1 MEAELDRIEAEE
13 ARARLAS
20 AKVTEGSVMDAGAAD
35 NRDESLPA
43 DAAPQAES
51 TPQSEEPRQGEQP
64 PEPEAAH
71 PQGEVPEQDPTL
83 ARHARAQD
91 KLERVMR
98 LRQGGELLRARQLL
112 YEVLVEGSEDQI
124 FVARNILGQLDSL
137 P

>member
-1 MEAELDRIEAEE
+1 MEAELDRIEADEV
-13 ARARLAS
+13 RARLAA
-20 AKVTEGSVMDAGAAD
+20 AKVAEEAAKDAGAGD
-35 NRDESLPA
+35 NRDESPPT
-43 DAAPQAES
+43 DP
-51 TPQSEEPRQGEQP
+51 TPQPEEPRQGEQP
-64 PEPEAAH
+64 PEPEASH
-71 PQGEVPEQDPTL
+71 PQAEVREQDPTL

-98 LRQGGELLRARQLL
+98 LRQDGELLRARQLL